1 MSAVT
6 AVLNKDCL
14 IIRSA
19 TDGTPLRDY
28 PYNQTVYVKS
38 PAMQSAQEMTGR
50 LVGALNTV
58 RAPLTL
64 SLLVVS
70 PNTAIVLDILIMNFL
85 VFQLFEGP
93 YLIYPDLI
101 LEWASSLS
109 LIPFEFANIFKDWS
123 SKTDCQ

>member
-1 MSAVT
+1 
-6 AVLNKDCL
+6 
-14 IIRSA
+14 
-19 TDGTPLRDY
+19 
-28 PYNQTVYVKS
+28 
-38 PAMQSAQEMTGR
+38 MTGR
-50 LVGALNTV
+50 LVGALNTM